1 MFPAPI
7 AERSL
12 SVRLAYASC
21 VALVLALWLL
31 PLAGVALTSVR
42 SVEDLNRGN
51 FWGWPSELMLE
62 NYAAVLTGSR
72 MGQFILNSIL
82 ITVPA
87 VAGAVAL
94 ATMAGFAL
102 AKHEFAGSRVLLM
115 IFVAG
120 NLVPFQALMI
130 PVRDLMIGLG
140 LYDTRWALIAF
151 HVAFQTGFCTLFMR
165 NFIREL
171 PDALIET
178 ARMEGA
184 GELKVLWHVVLPLV
198 RPALAAVSVLV
209 FTFIWND
216 YFWALVLAQSD
227 EVRPLT
233 AGLQSLRGMW
243 QTSWQLVSAASI
255 LAALPPVAL
264 FFLMQ
269 RHLIAG
275 LSFSTRPANSGSG
288 S

>member
-31 PLAGVALTSVR
+31 PLAGVALTSLR

-275 LSFSTRPANSGSG
+275 LSFSTRPSSR
-288 S
+288 SR

>member
-1 MFPAPI
+1 
-7 AERSL
+7 L
-12 SVRLAYASC
+12 YAGC
-21 VALVLALWLL
+21 VVLVLLVWLA
-31 PLAGVALTSVR
+31 PLAGIALTSVR
-42 SVEDLNRGN
+42 SIEDLNRGN
-51 FWGWPSELMLE
+51 FWGWPSRLELG

-72 MGQFILNSIL
+72 MGQFILNSVL

-102 AKHEFAGSRVLLM
+102 AKHEFPGNRLVLM
-115 IFVAG
+115 VFVAG
-120 NLVPFQALMI
+120 NLVPFQSLMI

-140 LYDTRWALIAF
+140 LYDTRWALIVF

-171 PDALIET
+171 PDALIEA

-198 RPALAAVSVLV
+198 RPALAAVSVLL
-209 FTFIWND
+209 FTFVWND

-243 QTSWQLVSAASI
+243 QTSWQLLSAASL

-275 LSFSTRPANSGSG
+275 LSWGQGRNYSRRGAQE
-288 S
+288 

>member
-1 MFPAPI
+1 VFPAPI

-31 PLAGVALTSVR
+31 PLAGVALTSLR

-51 FWGWPSELMLE
+51 FWGWPSELMLV

-275 LSFSTRPANSGSG
+275 LSFSTRPSSR
-288 S
+288 SR